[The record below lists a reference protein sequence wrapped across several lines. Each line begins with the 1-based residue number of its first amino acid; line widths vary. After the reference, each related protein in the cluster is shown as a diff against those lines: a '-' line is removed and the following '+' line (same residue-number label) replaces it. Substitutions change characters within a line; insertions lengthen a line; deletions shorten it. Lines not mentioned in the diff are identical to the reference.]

1 MFFQRIFFGEKE
13 TGSKKEISEEAFQNN
28 ETVPIPNKMDQAVE
42 AIRHAFGNSPDL
54 IIRIFKFGSNPQ
66 IRTAVLYVDGLT
78 DKQLI
83 NDFISRYFMEE
94 TSETVIQDENLL
106 NNPFDFFLD
115 RASAIS
121 LVAIY
126 KNWNE
131 LLQTVLNGDIMI
143 LVDGY
148 TEAIAVSA
156 RGGEWRAVSEPT
168 TQVVVRGPKD
178 SFNESITTNISLIRR
193 RIKSPNLWLEMMK
206 IGTVSQ
212 TDVAIMYIKG
222 IADEELVGEVK
233 RRLRNIVANSILDS
247 GYIEEYIQ
255 DHTATPF
262 PTIFNTE
269 RPDAAAGNL
278 LEGRIAVLVDG
289 TPFTLI
295 LPTVFVQFFQTP
307 EDYYQRHDVALLMR
321 LVRYASFFILL
332 LGPSVYIAATT
343 FHYEMVPTPLLIS
356 LVGQREGLPFP
367 AFFEALIMEI
377 TFEILREAG
386 IRMPRAVG
394 QAVSIVGA
402 IVLGTAAVE
411 AGIVTAAMVIFVA
424 LTGIASFATPSYNL
438 AVSARIIRFGFM
450 ILAAMFGF
458 YGISLGIIMLTAHL
472 NSLKSFGV
480 PYLSPF
486 APFVPR
492 HQKDA
497 FLRFPIPSLF
507 SSSRL
512 AGGQNRVATDQDLG
526 PSQKASDNQEK
537 GGTE

>member
-1 MFFQRIFFGEKE
+1 MFGKDN
-13 TGSKKEISEEAFQNN
+13 KKDISGGPTLEQEA
-28 ETVPIPNKMDQAVE
+28 VPIPNDINQTLENIKY
-42 AIRHAFGNSPDL
+42 AFGNSPDV
-54 IIRIFKFGSNPQ
+54 IIRIFEFGNNPQ
-66 IRTAVLYVDGLT
+66 VRTAVVYLDGFT

-83 NDFISRYFMEE
+83 NDFIDRNFMDN
-94 TSETVIQDENLL
+94 TFS
-106 NNPFDFFLD
+106 NNPFNFFLD

-121 LVAIY
+121 QAVIY
-126 KNWNE
+126 KSWNE
-131 LLQTVLNGDIMI
+131 LLQTVLNGDIII
-143 LVDGY
+143 LIDGY
-148 TEAIAVSA
+148 AEAIAVSA
-156 RGGEWRAVSEPT
+156 RGGEWRSVSEPT

-178 SFNESITTNISLIRR
+178 GFTESLSTNISLIRR

-206 IGTVSQ
+206 IGTVTQ
-212 TDVAIMYIKG
+212 TDVAIVYIKG
-222 IADEELVGEVK
+222 IADEQLVGEVK
-233 RRLRNIVANSILDS
+233 HRLKNIITSSVLES

-255 DHTATPF
+255 DHTFTPF
-262 PTIFNTE
+262 PTVFNTE

-289 TPFTLI
+289 SPFTLI
-295 LPTVFVQFFQTP
+295 LPTIFVQFFQSP
-307 EDYYQRHDVALLMR
+307 EDYYQRHDVALMMR
-321 LVRYASFFILL
+321 LVRYLSFFILM

-438 AVSARIIRFGFM
+438 AVSARIIRFAFM
-450 ILAAMFGF
+450 IFAAMFGF
-458 YGISLGIIMLTAHL
+458 YGISIGLIMLTAHL

-480 PYLSPF
+480 PYLSPMS
-486 APFVPR
+486 PFVPG

-497 FLRFPIPSLF
+497 LLRFPMPLLF
-507 SSSRL
+507 PLSRL
-512 AGGQNRVATDQDLG
+512 AGKQSRVTTDEDLG
-526 PSQKASDNQEK
+526 HSSQGASGNQGE
-537 GGTE
+537 GGTQ